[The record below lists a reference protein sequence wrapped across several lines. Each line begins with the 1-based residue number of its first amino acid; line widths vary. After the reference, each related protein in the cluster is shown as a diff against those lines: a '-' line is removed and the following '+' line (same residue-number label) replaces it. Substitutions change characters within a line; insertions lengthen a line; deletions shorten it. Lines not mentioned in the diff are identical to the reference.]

1 MNEKKIDWAQVATD
15 YITGT
20 MSYKALADK
29 YGVSQKSIERHS
41 KDGGWR
47 DKRRKHGEKMSA
59 RLTRSEERKQ
69 VKRRAR
75 YRAIEDKLLDKLERA
90 VDELDL
96 VLQTEVKKTKTIEYN
111 NEKRPDKPTK
121 EVVEEISEVKA
132 VQVMIDRTGLAA
144 VTNALEKLKS
154 AQGIRTPLDEE
165 EQQARIDAL
174 RARVDADKHEDR
186 EITVEFIGGEMGDF
200 AK

>member
-1 MNEKKIDWAQVATD
+1 LSEKKVDWAQVATD

-20 MSYKALADK
+20 MSYKALAEK
-29 YGVSQKSIERHS
+29 YGVSPKSIERHS

-59 RLTRSEERKQ
+59 RLTSSEERKQ

-75 YRAIEDKLLDKLERA
+75 YRAIEDKLLTKLERA

-96 VLQTEVKKTKTIEYN
+96 VLQTKVKKTKTIEYN
-111 NEKRPDKPTK
+111 NEKRPEKPTK
-121 EVVEEISEVKA
+121 EVVEEVQEIEA
-132 VQVMIDRTGLAA
+132 VHVMIDRTGLAA
-144 VTNALEKLKS
+144 VTNALEKLKD
-154 AQGIRTPLDEE
+154 AQGIRSPLDED
-165 EQQARIDAL
+165 EQRARIDAL
-174 RARVDADKHEDR
+174 RARVNADRDNEH

>member
-90 VDELDL
+90 VDELESRSRSRSGHGVPCRLEDP
-96 VLQTEVKKTKTIEYN
+96 N
-111 NEKRPDKPTK
+111 
-121 EVVEEISEVKA
+121 SE
-132 VQVMIDRTGLAA
+132 RG
-144 VTNALEKLKS
+144 S
-154 AQGIRTPLDEE
+154 
-165 EQQARIDAL
+165 
-174 RARVDADKHEDR
+174 
-186 EITVEFIGGEMGDF
+186 GEG
-200 AK
+200 